1 MTPRLVVRALPAL
14 AVRALPALA
23 VLALVALAA
32 AAPPH
37 IAGPA
42 APSQYYSGCNL
53 LLASGGGDSSYTYPV
68 DHGIT
73 QPLPAGITAAACSLH
88 TDILSSFNE
97 SLHLRTTLREW
108 DPLSLAP
115 AAGTIALRTLSYDLS
130 RSALSGVV
138 RMPFVPPLVTR
149 SVDRVAE
156 PPRLTTAVD
165 YECVPYS
172 NGSLRTL
179 YDPAAAG
186 SLPAGRVIGAGGVR
200 GPLPGAHPVF
210 AHAICGGDDDLQK
223 LRVAQSVV
231 RQDLLLSASPGELVQ
246 RFRVPEPVELRWIE
260 LALGVP
266 SVQSSVPALVGIID
280 ADGLAAPTQP
290 MPAPL
295 VEAPFWHYFN
305 TQPQWASHFDL
316 DHTIVLQP
324 FHDYWLCVRSAQAH
338 AFYAR
343 QLTGAE
349 TADFTANIGALHT
362 RPIDGDPWSLQS
374 SQALD
379 FRIIGRPLSSVGVKP
394 PARTDAFALRVAPNP
409 APSMIQVTWSGA
421 VGPVRLEVL
430 DARGR
435 RVATG
440 EGGAAGTWRMARGG
454 QGGDAL
460 PAGVYFVHARDS
472 AGDHAVERLVIVR

>member
-1 MTPRLVVRALPAL
+1 MTRRAIARVV
-14 AVRALPALA
+14 PALA
-23 VLALVALAA
+23 VLALLAVAA
-32 AAPPH
+32 AAPPPG
-37 IAGPA
+37 IGPA
-42 APSQYYSGCNL
+42 VPSQFYPGCDL
-53 LLASGGGDSSYTYPV
+53 LLDSGGGDSSYTYAV

-73 QPLPAGITAAACSLH
+73 QPLPAGITAAACSLR
-88 TDILSSFNE
+88 TDILSSYNV
-97 SLHLRTTLREW
+97 SLYLRTTLREW
-108 DPLSLAP
+108 DPLTLAP

-130 RSALSGVV
+130 RSAFSGVA

-156 PPRLTTAVD
+156 PMRLTTALD
-165 YECVPYS
+165 FECVPYS
-172 NGSLRTL
+172 NGSFRTY
-179 YDPAAAG
+179 YDPAAV
-186 SLPAGRVIGAGGVR
+186 STMPAARVIGAGGVR
-200 GPLPGAHPVF
+200 GPLPGAHPVI
-210 AHAICGGDDDLQK
+210 AHAVCGGDDDLQQ

-266 SVQSSVPALVGIID
+266 TVQGYIPALVGIVD
-280 ADGLAAPTQP
+280 ASNLATPTQP

-295 VEAPFWHYFN
+295 VEASFAHYYN
-305 TQPQWASHFDL
+305 TQPQWASHYDL

-324 FHDYWLCVRSAQAH
+324 FHDYWLWVRSAQAH

-343 QLTGAE
+343 QLTGSE
-349 TADFTANIGALHT
+349 GADFTANIGAFYT
-362 RPIDGDPWSLQS
+362 RPIDGDPWKLES

-379 FRIIGRPLSSVGVKP
+379 FRIIGRPLSSVGVAP
-394 PARTDAFALRVAPNP
+394 LRGTDSFTLRIAPNP
-409 APSMIQVTWSGA
+409 TRTQPEVRWSGA
-421 VGPVRLEVL
+421 VGPVKLEVL

-440 EGGAAGTWRMARGG
+440 EGGAAGTWRMTRGVG
-454 QGGDAL
+454 SAPL

-472 AGDHAVERLVIVR
+472 AGGHAVGRVVIVR